1 MSLFSLSVPL
11 WSSAVTTFTPTKQIE
26 IILFFREKE
35 REREVERLERIGPKS
50 TRSLYKTID
59 WSSCEILQVS
69 NQFKKKKIQLN
80 MIGIRRPITA
90 QKQQ

>member
-35 REREVERLERIGPKS
+35 REREREREREKWKDWNESARNQPVRFIKRS
-50 TRSLYKTID
+50 TGHHARFCKFQINS
-59 WSSCEILQVS
+59 
-69 NQFKKKKIQLN
+69 KKKKFN
-80 MIGIRRPITA
+80 
-90 QKQQ
+90 

>member
-35 REREVERLERIGPKS
+35 RERERERSG
-50 TRSLYKTID
+50 KTGTNRP
-59 WSSCEILQVS
+59 EINPFAL
-69 NQFKKKKIQLN
+69 
-80 MIGIRRPITA
+80 
-90 QKQQ
+90 